1 MMPME
6 VALNRIQ
13 FFVGGHMEFGPI
25 MTMWRIQSN
34 VHFDAILEK
43 LTIVHFIIGDL
54 DIVIW
59 EISTLSHTI
68 YLVTM
73 MKTQNITYEKILV

>member
-1 MMPME
+1 MMRME

-34 VHFDAILEK
+34 VHFDATSEK